1 MPVDLT
7 DPRNHAIG
15 WGVLDQILKR
25 ASLPLGSDDQRAILD
40 KRVGVTQVSNVLA
53 CSALAGL
60 ATPGH
65 GVGPSSVKRDGVARY
80 HLGEVRADV
89 VQVLLHLSR
98 RLGNLNLD
106 LLDEG
111 EGMDLDDGITF
122 GHDEPSHDPARFSWD
137 DVLHLH

>member
-25 ASLPLGSDDQRAILD
+25 ASLPLGSDDQRAILE
-40 KRVGVTQVSNVLA
+40 KRVGVTQVSDVLA
-53 CSALAGL
+53 CGALAGL
-60 ATPGH
+60 ATPSH
-65 GVGPSSVKRDGVARY
+65 GIGPSSVKRDGVALD
-80 HLGEVRADV
+80 HLGKVRTDV
-89 VQVLLHLSR
+89 VQVHLHLSR

-111 EGMDLDDGITF
+111 EGMALEDGITCGHHKLSYDPTCF
-122 GHDEPSHDPARFSWD
+122 GLD
-137 DVLHLH
+137 DMLHLH